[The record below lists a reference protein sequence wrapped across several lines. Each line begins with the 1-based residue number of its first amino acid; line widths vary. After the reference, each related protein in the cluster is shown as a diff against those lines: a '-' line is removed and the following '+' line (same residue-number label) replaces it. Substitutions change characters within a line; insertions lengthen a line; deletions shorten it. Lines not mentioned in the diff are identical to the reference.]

1 MKKYTIELTED
12 ELIRFYANK
21 IIEDSLDDCTEFHYD
36 MSIEQYEDNGFVKQ
50 HIEQIID
57 RINKDDKVLEVY
69 YDQDYSTIDMCFG
82 MDWCPYYYEDDYYLD
97 CEFERNLLRHFLNT
111 ELRDLEKVIDVR
123 TTRDLIRQ
131 YMDLYIEN
139 SDKYEDEVKD
149 AIYYCLKEHI
159 CNIGFVDKYIDK
171 YEVYVTKENIGEL
184 KEGLKNE
191 IDKLY
196 FKELPHIKELSMD
209 EVHNLL
215 DKYNN
220 NIEFEP
226 GEFGKF
232 IAKENEIYLGID
244 NSTGEM
250 FMEDFDDIRKCIDYI
265 NGRDLEELEE
275 DYEEEP

>member
-1 MKKYTIELTED
+1 MKKYTIELTEE

-36 MSIEQYEDNGFVKQ
+36 MSVNQYEDNGFIEQ
-50 HIEQIID
+50 HREQIID
-57 RINKDDKVLEVY
+57 RINKDNKVLEVY
-69 YDQDYSTIDMCFG
+69 YDEEYSTINMCFG
-82 MDWCPYYYEDDYYLD
+82 IDWCPYYYEDYYLD

-111 ELRDLEKVIDVR
+111 ELKDLEKVIDVR

-139 SDKYEDEVKD
+139 SGQYEDEVKD

-159 CNIGFVDKYIDK
+159 CNIGFVGKYIDK
-171 YEVYVTKENIGEL
+171 YEVYVTKDNIAEL

-196 FKELPHIKELSMD
+196 FKELPHIKELSMED
-209 EVHNLL
+209 VHGLL
-215 DKYNN
+215 DKFNN
-220 NIEFEP
+220 DIEFEP
-226 GEFGKF
+226 GEHGRF
-232 IAKENEIYLGID
+232 IAKENGIYLGID

-265 NGRDLEELEE
+265 NGSDLDELEE